1 MSHELSFMS
10 AVELNKR
17 IASKDVSPVE
27 VVENAIRRLHE
38 VEPALNNFVTL
49 TEETALE
56 AAREAEAA
64 VMKNDAPLGLLHGL
78 PISIKDLITMGDVKC
93 AFGSRSAANHIAA
106 AAAVEIA
113 RPWADKRPPI

>member
-1 MSHELSFMS
+1 MS